1 MHPEMLVVL
10 ALGAGLAG
18 FVDTIAGGGG
28 LITLP
33 LLLLS
38 GLPPIAALATN
49 KLQGSFGTLVATL
62 TLLARRQIVL
72 AEIGPGFAMAFCGG
86 LIGALAVRWTHP
98 KALDVLIPIVLGAIA
113 LYFLFAP
120 KAGEIAGKA
129 RLAPALYR
137 RLVVPA
143 IGFYDG
149 FFGPGTGSFFALA
162 GVALR
167 GETLLRAT
175 AFAKVLNFGSNL
187 AAFLIFLLAGK
198 VVWLAGAAMVC
209 GQILGAYAG
218 AHAVIRGG
226 ARLIRPLIV
235 VICFAMLARYAW
247 QKGLFAGGF

>member
-1 MHPEMLVVL
+1 MLVVL

-18 FVDTIAGGGG
+18 FIDTIAGGGG

-38 GLPPIAALATN
+38 GLPPVAALATN

-62 TLLARRQIVL
+62 TLLTRRQIVL
-72 AEIGPGFAMAFCGG
+72 AEIGLGFVMAFCGG
-86 LIGALAVRWTHP
+86 VIGALAVRWIQP
-98 KALDVLIPIVLGAIA
+98 KALDVLIPIVLGGIA

-120 KAGEIAGKA
+120 NAGEIAGRA
-129 RLAPALYR
+129 RMAPALYR
-137 RLVVPA
+137 QLVVPI

-175 AFAKVLNFGSNL
+175 AFAKVLNFASNL

-235 VICFAMLARYAW
+235 VICFAMLARYVW
-247 QKGLFAGGF
+247 QKGLFSGTL